1 MSITCSLMRQ
11 CVVNVVKSSNFQTI
25 TSTHTYPSGALFRGE
40 KKNINIIHNMHG
52 VNLCAEY
59 RTSSRE
65 VVKPNRRQRQRYQN
79 VFFIF
84 GEARSTTELLFAV
97 RGSVLLLFPSTT
109 RNDEIK
115 RANLHVI

>member
-25 TSTHTYPSGALFRGE
+25 TSTYTYPTGALSRGE
-40 KKNINIIHNMHG
+40 KKYINIIHNMHS
-52 VNLCAEY
+52 VNLCSEY

-84 GEARSTTELLFAV
+84 GGPRSTTVLLFTV
-97 RGSVLLLFPSTT
+97 GIRSVVQCYYYFYPRRETT
-109 RNDEIK
+109 K
-115 RANLHVI
+115 